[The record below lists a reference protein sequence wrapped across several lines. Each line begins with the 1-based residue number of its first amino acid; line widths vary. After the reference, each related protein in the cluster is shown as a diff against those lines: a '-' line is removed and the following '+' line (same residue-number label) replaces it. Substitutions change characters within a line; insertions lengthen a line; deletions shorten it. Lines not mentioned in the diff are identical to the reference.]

1 MTSTSLPW
9 VALLGLGA
17 WHGIN
22 PGMGWLFAVALG
34 MQEGRARAVWRAL
47 APLALGHALAVGLA
61 VVVVVAL
68 GVALPHDIL
77 PWLVAAVLFGFGL
90 FRIMS
95 NRHPR
100 FGGMRVTGR
109 DLIVWSLLMASAHG
123 AGLMVVPFLMGPGS
137 AGAHAGH
144 HAVPMMAGG
153 GMLGASGLT
162 ATLLH
167 TAGYIFV
174 TGLVAVIVYQWAG
187 LRQLRRWWLNLDV
200 LWAVALIGTAVFTV
214 LR

>member
-1 MTSTSLPW
+1 MTSTTLPW

-47 APLALGHALAVGLA
+47 APLALGHALAVGFA
-61 VVVVVAL
+61 VVVVVVL
-68 GVALPHDIL
+68 GVALPHDLL
-77 PWLVAAVLFGFGL
+77 PWLVAAVLLGFGM
-90 FRIMS
+90 FRIVS
-95 NRHPR
+95 HRHPR
-100 FGGMRVTGR
+100 FGGMRVTRR
-109 DLIVWSLLMASAHG
+109 DLVVWSLLMASAHG
-123 AGLMVVPFLMGPGS
+123 AGIMVLPFLMDPGTD
-137 AGAHAGH
+137 GAHVGH
-144 HAVPMMAGG
+144 HAAPMMGG
-153 GMLGASGLT
+153 GMLGANGLT